1 MAILE
6 YRAIATKVSSKD
18 GEVYVTS
25 SVDGGKTVRMIFGMA
40 PLLAIV
46 EAVKTDV
53 LHIEDEQ
60 DGG

>member
-1 MAILE
+1 MGIIE

-25 SVDGGKTVRMIFGMA
+25 SVDGGKTVRMIFVMA

-46 EAVKTDV
+46 EAVRTDV
-53 LHIEDEQ
+53 LQIEEEKE
-60 DGG
+60 G